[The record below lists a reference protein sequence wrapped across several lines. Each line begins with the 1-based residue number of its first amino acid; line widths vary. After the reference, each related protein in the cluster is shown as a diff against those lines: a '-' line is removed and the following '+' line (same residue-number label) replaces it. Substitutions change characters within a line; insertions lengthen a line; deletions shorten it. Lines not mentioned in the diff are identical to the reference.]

1 MLVGP
6 RVYEGAGGYH
16 IVQPFIRTPATDSH
30 SAPIVKKKE
39 KAFSFWRKD
48 DEDDLLPDALDQQA
62 VGGEGDG
69 EMTPILVNRGFIS
82 TARAKAYR
90 VDPSLVPLFSPS
102 TQTPSLTTPTIS
114 NETKDLYIQTL
125 LRPPSEIK
133 AGAKPAFTPENNK
146 EGNEWF
152 FIDVGAMQEWVK
164 GKGMDKI
171 QGVIVDEI
179 YGEFAYFDLS
189 TFAECGTREEGWALM
204 LVLHPPWTLYVDG
217 ETPAS
222 QLIQQGV
229 PVGRPLAV
237 ELRNQHAMYAGTW

>member
-6 RVYEGAGGYH
+6 RVYEGAGGYQ

-48 DEDDLLPDALDQQA
+48 DEDDLLPDTADQQA
-62 VGGEGDG
+62 VGGVGDG

-82 TARAKAYR
+82 TARAKSYR
-90 VDPSLVPLFSPS
+90 LDPSLVPLFSPS

-114 NETKDLYIQTL
+114 NETRDLYIQTL

-164 GKGMDKI
+164 GKGVDKI

-179 YGEFAYFDLS
+179 YGQCRGPTLPSS
-189 TFAECGTREEGWALM
+189 TCCGRWEESLALM
-204 LVLHPPWTLYVDG
+204 LVYIFSWLSLVDG

-222 QLIQQGV
+222 QLIQQGI